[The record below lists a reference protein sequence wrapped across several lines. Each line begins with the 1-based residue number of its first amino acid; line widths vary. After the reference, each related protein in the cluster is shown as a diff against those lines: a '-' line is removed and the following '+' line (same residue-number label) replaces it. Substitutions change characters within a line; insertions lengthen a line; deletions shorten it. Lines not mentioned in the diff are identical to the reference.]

1 MYTVFIL
8 LLCVCVGTSDSVLS
22 CQHVCECD
30 SEACV
35 CCSVVVSDWKAK
47 NKKKTSFESDSAQR
61 RESVKKKKKKKPG
74 DLLLL
79 RTGSCTPCEV
89 HLISPNFALV

>member
-1 MYTVFIL
+1 MFYPVSM
-8 LLCVCVGTSDSVLS
+8 CVSVTQRRVCAAVSLS
-22 CQHVCECD
+22 PTG
-30 SEACV
+30 
-35 CCSVVVSDWKAK
+35 KLK
-47 NKKKTSFESDSAQR
+47 TKKKTSFESDSAQR